1 MKDRIRL
8 VMADLDGTLLTSE
21 QKVDARTIR
30 AIDTLRKQGSSL
42 ACVQAEKGKVS

>member
-30 AIDTLRKQGSSL
+30 AIDTLRKQGIL
-42 ACVQAEKGKVS
+42 FGLCTGREGKVS